1 MTNNNSYQDLYNLQ
15 RFVDAQEKVYK
26 TVIDELK
33 NAKKRSHWMWFIF
46 PQINGLGKTSTSIF
60 YSIKSIQEAKQY
72 INHDLLGKRLK
83 ECVTILLTIEET
95 SSEKIFG
102 FPDCMK
108 LKSSLTLFSEISDS
122 DSIFHQGLNKFFRGS
137 KDEKTLQILSTLER

>member
-15 RFVDAQEKVYK
+15 RFVDGQEKVYK

-108 LKSSLTLFSEISDS
+108 LT
-122 DSIFHQGLNKFFRGS
+122 
-137 KDEKTLQILSTLER
+137 

>member
-1 MTNNNSYQDLYNLQ
+1 
-15 RFVDAQEKVYK
+15 
-26 TVIDELK
+26 
-33 NAKKRSHWMWFIF
+33 MWFIF

-122 DSIFHQGLNKFFRGS
+122 DSIFYQGLNKFFEVVKMR
-137 KDEKTLQILSTLER
+137 KLCKYYLH

>member
-46 PQINGLGKTSTSIF
+46 PQINGLGTTSTSIF
-60 YSIKSIQEAKQY
+60 YSIKSGSSTSRRDKF
-72 INHDLLGKRLK
+72 LMKVGKRQTPLYPPSRGGRGIGK
-83 ECVTILLTIEET
+83 R
-95 SSEKIFG
+95 
-102 FPDCMK
+102 
-108 LKSSLTLFSEISDS
+108 
-122 DSIFHQGLNKFFRGS
+122 GL
-137 KDEKTLQILSTLER
+137 